1 MPVYDFECK
10 SCGIVTESIQTINK
24 KSIKC
29 PFCGKRAAR
38 IISCNGIYTGN
49 DDAGWL
55 KSVRDVVEKN
65 SGKPHAEEF
74 LKNPT
79 RTNLKNWM
87 AKENLRNLEP
97 GEGDRDPKPWKPD
110 SRFRD
115 QLMQKHMERNAIS
128 IYR

>member
-1 MPVYDFECK
+1 MPIYDHLCK
-10 SCGIVTESIQTINK
+10 NCETVTESIQPIEK

-29 PFCGKRAAR
+29 PACGNRAVR
-38 IISCNGIYTGN
+38 IISCNGVYTSN
-49 DDAGWL
+49 DDATWL

-87 AKENLRNLEP
+87 DKENLRNLEP
-97 GEGDRDPKPWKPD
+97 GEGEKEPKPWKPD
-110 SRFRD
+110 ARFTD
-115 QLMQKHMERNAIS
+115 QLMQKHRERNAITV
-128 IYR
+128 YR